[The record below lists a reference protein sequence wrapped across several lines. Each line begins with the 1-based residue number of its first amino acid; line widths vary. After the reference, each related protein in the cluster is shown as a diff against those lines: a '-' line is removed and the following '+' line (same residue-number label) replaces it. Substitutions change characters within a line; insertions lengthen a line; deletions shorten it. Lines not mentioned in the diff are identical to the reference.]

1 MKNNLVFMGMRL
13 LIERAHWARF
23 FCLGDENRQFVGW
36 GYKRSGKN
44 ANKASNFFHS
54 KSILLED
61 GFLRSFGTGQLTQS
75 LSVVMDNLGI
85 YYDCHHSN
93 QLEALLNS
101 DTDVLSSTDY
111 DAVDVGCARSFILSH
126 HLSKYNHAPDFDASV
141 FDKPQWHGRKRVLV
155 IDQTA
160 GDMSIV
166 YGGADDARF
175 AAMLRSARAD
185 FPDALIVVKTHPEV
199 SGGVKR
205 GYLTEVTEDD
215 RTCVLRDSV
224 NPIQLLLSVDV
235 VYVVTSTM
243 GFEAL
248 LVGKPVVTFGV
259 PWYAGWGC
267 TDDRAAL
274 YQDFSNSKLTSD
286 NPSVQRMQALLPAPT
301 DWRTR
306 RTRTRTVD
314 ELFAAAY
321 FRYARYLNPVTHERG
336 TIFDVM
342 DSLVL
347 QKNMV
352 KRFSG
357 RMIAVGFRR
366 WKAANLRPMLSAF
379 PDKVL
384 FVKSAEHAQ
393 KLNPT
398 SSDCL
403 IHWGKKVPQGL
414 TELAC
419 ASGAR
424 LLCMEDG
431 FVRSVGLGSD
441 LIRPHSLV
449 LDERGIYFDP
459 TSPSDLEH
467 ILNHDVFDES
477 DIRRAQA
484 VRAFIVEHNISK
496 YNIDVLQTPDWVAQ
510 SQGKVVV
517 FVPGQVEDD
526 ASIQFGCTTV
536 KTNLDL
542 LKSARAAHPDGF
554 IVYKP
559 HPDVMAKNRVG
570 ALALDS
576 ARQFADVIEVR
587 TSVVSCIH
595 ACDEVHTMTS
605 LTGFDALLRG
615 KKVVVYGRPFYSGW
629 GLTEDKGEAFS
640 EGRRVRAL
648 SLDELVA
655 GALLHY
661 PVYYDWDL
669 KCYTTCEATLHHLLQ
684 RRSDLMSRGG
694 LDKLRVGFVRRQ
706 LRKGVILAK
715 AFWSEWRRQ

>member
-1 MKNNLVFMGMRL
+1 MPKQNFYFSWNLFLR
-13 LIERAHWARF
+13 RRHWRKFCPEF
-23 FCLGDENRQFVGW
+23 FLGYSIGW
-36 GYKRSGKN
+36 GLKKSGRRAIAYALLMRSNKR
-44 ANKASNFFHS
+44 
-54 KSILLED
+54 LLED
-61 GFLRSFGTGQLTQS
+61 GFIRSFLSGQLTYP
-75 LSVVMDNLGI
+75 LSIVIDDEGI
-85 YYDCHHSN
+85 YYDCHHPSE
-93 QLEALLNS
+93 LETLLNS
-101 DTDVLSSTDY
+101 VEDILLSLDFQS
-111 DAVDVGCARSFILSH
+111 VDVFRAREMINQF

-141 FDKPQWHGRKRVLV
+141 FDQPQWHERKRVLV

-224 NPIQLLLSVDV
+224 NPIQLLQAVDV

-384 FVKSAEHAQ
+384 FVKSTEHAQ
-393 KLNPT
+393 KLNLT

-419 ASGAR
+419 TSGAR

-431 FVRSVGLGSD
+431 FARSVGLGSD

-467 ILNHDVFDES
+467 ILNHDVFDET

-576 ARQFADVIEVR
+576 ARHFANVIEAH

-595 ACDEVHTMTS
+595 ACDVVHTMTS